1 MSTRTTV
8 LWVPDWPVVAATTAD
23 EVPAHLP
30 AAVHDGRRVT
40 AVSALARVEGVRRG
54 MRRRQAQGCCPE
66 LVLLPADDVRDVRLF
81 EPVASAAE
89 TVVAGIEVV
98 RAGLL
103 LLPAG
108 GASRYHG
115 SEDVLAERLVDAVAA
130 HAGHECAV
138 GTADGLLAAVVAAR
152 TGAVVPPGSSPAFLA
167 QRGVTELV
175 HAAVTEDAAQ
185 QVADLVDL
193 LHRLGLRTLGQLAAL
208 PTGDVHARFGRLGV
222 WAQTLA
228 RGDDE
233 RPPARRRPEADLEV
247 VAELDPPVD
256 RVDTATFA
264 GRRLAED
271 LHAQLVHRSVT
282 CGRMQIAA
290 RTDDGTDLVRTWRTD
305 LGGFGGLT
313 PQRITDRI
321 RWQLESWLSSTAV
334 ATARSRAQDAPERVR
349 AARARAARARAAR
362 DGAQDPW
369 AFDDLVDEPWVDDDV
384 RPVTLVRL
392 AVTALDVAPAGAEQG
407 RLWGGPSGG
416 DLRAHRALDRV
427 QGIVGGQ
434 GVLTATLQGGRG
446 VRDQVHL
453 QPWGEQTQAARAAD
467 LPWPGRLPDPAPA
480 TVLARPLPVDVRD
493 AAGRPVV
500 LDVRVGLRGEPATV
514 RWPVASDTD
523 ASSVAR
529 ASARTTGTGGFP
541 SPRGRSPAEGF
552 LASDGWPS
560 GGAWSAG
567 RVTSDGRDEPV
578 RVRERA
584 VAGWAGP
591 WLSSERWWG
600 TGGRVGVRGHLQV
613 AFDDGDAVLLAGDAD
628 GWTCEA
634 TYD

>member
-8 LWVPDWPVVAATTAD
+8 LWVPDWPVVAATTVD

-30 AAVHDGRRVT
+30 AAVHDGQRVT

-66 LVLLPADDVRDVRLF
+66 LVLLPADDARDVRLF

-115 SEDVLAERLVDAVAA
+115 SEDVLAERLVDAVADLS
-130 HAGHECAV
+130 GHECAV

-152 TGAVVPPGSSPAFLA
+152 TGAVVPPGRSPAFLA
-167 QRGVTELV
+167 ERGVVELV
-175 HAAVTEDAAQ
+175 HAAVTEDT
-185 QVADLVDL
+185 VRDVTDLVDL

-208 PTGDVHARFGRLGV
+208 PPTDVHARFGRLGT

-247 VAELDPPVD
+247 ATELDPPLD

-271 LHAQLVHRSVT
+271 LHALLVHRSVT
-282 CGRMQIAA
+282 CGRLQIAA

-334 ATARSRAQDAPERVR
+334 ATARGRAQDAPDRVR
-349 AARARAARARAAR
+349 AARARALRSRS
-362 DGAQDPW
+362 QDPW
-369 AFDDLVDEPWVDDDV
+369 ALDDLPVDPWPDDDT
-384 RPVTLVRL
+384 RAVTLVRL

-453 QPWGEQTQAARAAD
+453 RPWGEEPAPARAAD

-480 TVLARPLPVDVRD
+480 TVLAEPVPVDVRD
-493 AAGRPVV
+493 ATGRPVL
-500 LDVRVGLRGEPATV
+500 LDVRVGMRGEPATV
-514 RWPVASDTD
+514 RWPQDGAD
-523 ASSVAR
+523 R
-529 ASARTTGTGGFP
+529 R
-541 SPRGRSPAEGF
+541 PAVR
-552 LASDGWPS
+552 D
-560 GGAWSAG
+560 
-567 RVTSDGRDEPV
+567 RV
-578 RVRERA
+578 

-591 WLSSERWWG
+591 WLLSGRWWAPG
-600 TGGRVGVRGHLQV
+600 AGSGQPGAAAVPGAGGGRQPGLRGHLQV
-613 AFDDGDAVLLAGDAD
+613 TFDDGDAVLLVGDAD
-628 GWTCEA
+628 GWACEA